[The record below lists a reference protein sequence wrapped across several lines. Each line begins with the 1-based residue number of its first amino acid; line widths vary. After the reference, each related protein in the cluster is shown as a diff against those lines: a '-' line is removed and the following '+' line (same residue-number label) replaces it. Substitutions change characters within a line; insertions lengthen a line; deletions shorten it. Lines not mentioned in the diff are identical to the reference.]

1 MMDQVKYSSLLDAVV
16 DIPDPRKARGKR
28 HRWDVLLT
36 LISAALLCGQRSGRA
51 IGQWV
56 DDHTLDLMNH
66 LALPHKPLP
75 STATLRRALRAI
87 DVTALETRIAQF
99 AQTVPLTP
107 VPETAPW
114 QGQAVDGKAVRGAQ
128 LHREPVHLVS
138 LVSHGSA
145 VVRKQVRVRDKS
157 NELTAVPLLLEGLD
171 LHGTVTT
178 MDALLTQQVIARQIR
193 TQHGQYLMVVKE
205 NQPALY
211 QAIALVF
218 EMPPLPLPEH
228 HLDKVRTVEKGHGRL
243 ETRTLERTCALNGYV
258 DWPEVGQ
265 VLRRT
270 CQRIKLTTGEVSEEV
285 TYGVTSLGW
294 EEADAAKV
302 EGLWR
307 GHWGIEN
314 KVHYVRDVTF
324 GEDASRIHV
333 GQAPQAL
340 AALRNGLLTLL
351 RSTGVTNI
359 ADAVRSY
366 AASLQETFEFLGG
379 PLGVWY

>member
-1 MMDQVKYSSLLDAVV
+1 MDHPKYSSLMDAVI

-28 HRWDVLLT
+28 HQWDVLLT
-36 LISAALLCGQRSGRA
+36 LISAALLCGQRNGRA
-51 IGQWV
+51 LGQWV
-56 DDHTLDLMNH
+56 HDHKLDLMTH

-75 STATLRRALRAI
+75 STATLRRALRSI
-87 DVTALETRIAQF
+87 DVAALESRLAQF
-99 AQTVPLTP
+99 AQTVSVTP
-107 VPETAPW
+107 PPQTAPW

-128 LHREPVHLVS
+128 LHRDPVHLVS
-138 LVSHGSA
+138 LVCHGSG
-145 VVRKQVRVRDKS
+145 VVRSQVRVRDKS
-157 NELTAVPLLLEGLD
+157 NEITAVPLLLAGRD
-171 LHGTVTT
+171 LRGTVTT
-178 MDALLTQQVIARQIR
+178 MDALLTQQAIARQIR
-193 TQHGQYLMVVKE
+193 QQQGHYLMVVKE

-211 QAIALVF
+211 RAIALVF
-218 EMPPLPLPEH
+218 ELPPPQEVEH
-228 HLDKVRTVEKGHGRL
+228 HLDQVTTVGKGHGRL

-294 EEADAAKV
+294 QEADASKV
-302 EGLWR
+302 EALWR

-333 GQAPQAL
+333 GHAPQAL

-351 RSTGVTNI
+351 RSQGVTNI

-366 AASLQETFEFLGG
+366 AASLPETFQLLGG
-379 PLGVWY
+379 PLGVWH

>member
-1 MMDQVKYSSLLDAVV
+1 MDEPKYSSLMDAVV

-28 HRWDVLLT
+28 HPWALLLT
-36 LISAALLCGQRSGRA
+36 LISAALLGGQRTGRA

-56 DDHTLDLMNH
+56 DDHQTELRTH
-66 LALPHKPLP
+66 LALPPKPLP
-75 STATLRRALRAI
+75 SSSTLRRALRAL
-87 DVTALETRIAQF
+87 DVTALEARLAQF
-99 AQTVPLTP
+99 AATVEVRPP
-107 VPETAPW
+107 PATAPW

-128 LHREPVHLVS
+128 KHRAPVHLVS
-138 LVSHGSA
+138 LVCHGSG

-157 NELTAVPLLLEGLD
+157 NEITAVPVLLKGRD
-171 LHGTVTT
+171 LRGTVTT
-178 MDALLTQQVIARQIR
+178 MDALLTQQAIARQIR
-193 TQHGQYLMVVKE
+193 EQHGHYLMVVKE

-211 QAIALVF
+211 AAIDLVF
-218 EMPPLPLPEH
+218 QAPPPPLPEH
-228 HLDKVRTVEKGHGRL
+228 HLDQVTTLDKGHGRL

-294 EEADAAKV
+294 QEADARLV
-302 EGLWR
+302 EALWR

-324 GEDASRIHV
+324 GEDAGQIHV

-340 AALRNGLLTLL
+340 AALRNGLLTVL
-351 RSTGVTNI
+351 RSKGVTHI
-359 ADAVRSY
+359 ADAVRSC
-366 AASLQETFEFLGG
+366 AASLSATFALIGV
-379 PLGVWY
+379 PLRL